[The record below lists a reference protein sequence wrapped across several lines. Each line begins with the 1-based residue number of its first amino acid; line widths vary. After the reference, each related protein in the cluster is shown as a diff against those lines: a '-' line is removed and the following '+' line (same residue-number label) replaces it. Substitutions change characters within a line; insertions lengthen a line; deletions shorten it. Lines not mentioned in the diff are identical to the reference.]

1 VNACKQAASRGK
13 IALDRLSLVSTFEE
27 SKASENAIKLKSLLI
42 QGCSLQ
48 KHLLGALSQKDEEF
62 EKLPLLYL
70 DFLPSPP
77 PLYPNEEE
85 FYLYSSV
92 TRETLLLRLKLG
104 ITGEAS
110 EKIIAGTALF
120 LRET

>member
-1 VNACKQAASRGK
+1 M
-13 IALDRLSLVSTFEE
+13 
-27 SKASENAIKLKSLLI
+27 KLKNLLL

-48 KHLLGALSQKDEEF
+48 KHLLGSLSQKEEEF

-70 DFLPSPP
+70 DFLSSPP
-77 PLYPNEEE
+77 PLYPYEEE
-85 FYLYSSV
+85 FCLYSSV

-104 ITGEAS
+104 IVGDSS

-120 LRET
+120 LREQ